1 MPQVAVDDSEL
12 VDSPVQ
18 SSSEPGLLRAAMQ
31 GATWVLLIALAALA
45 IALAV
50 VPRVFGGQAL
60 TVLTGSMEP
69 TYHPGDMIVVL
80 PQGDYRVGDAVTFQP
95 VSGNPTLITH
105 RIVALSLGPDGTR
118 YTTRGDANGA
128 DDDPIEA
135 AQVMGRVAYSVP
147 FVGHV
152 ALALGDN
159 RAILIAVAGAGLIGY
174 GLYVGLWSGRSKT
187 RAREADQRS
196 STMHDPQNTKEKK

>member
-1 MPQVAVDDSEL
+1 MLHAAADPVA
-12 VDSPVQ
+12 PHGGAG
-18 SSSEPGLLRAAMQ
+18 EPAGEAGLWRAIMQ

-69 TYHPGDMIVVL
+69 TYHPGDMVVVL
-80 PQGDYRVGDAVTFQP
+80 PQERYRIGDAVTFQP
-95 VSGNPTLITH
+95 VSGDPTLITH
-105 RIVALSLGPDGTR
+105 RVVGVSLGPDGAR
-118 YTTRGDANGA
+118 YTTRGDANGS

-147 FVGHV
+147 QIGHV
-152 ALALGDN
+152 ALAFGEH
-159 RAILIAVAGAGLIGY
+159 RSTLIAIAGAGLLGY
-174 GLYVGLWSGRSKT
+174 GAYAVLWPARGSK
-187 RAREADQRS
+187 RARAADQHPS
-196 STMHDPQNTKEKK
+196 QTHEPQNTKEQE